1 MPPLH
6 FYSYILFYS
15 FTKPFSFMLVADC
28 LLDVSG
34 VMGTEKV
41 LEYCDNQIKEALE
54 ILSQPDA
61 AGEEAVHGALVRL
74 NRLFKGVNGFY

>member
-1 MPPLH
+1 
-6 FYSYILFYS
+6 
-15 FTKPFSFMLVADC
+15 MLVADC